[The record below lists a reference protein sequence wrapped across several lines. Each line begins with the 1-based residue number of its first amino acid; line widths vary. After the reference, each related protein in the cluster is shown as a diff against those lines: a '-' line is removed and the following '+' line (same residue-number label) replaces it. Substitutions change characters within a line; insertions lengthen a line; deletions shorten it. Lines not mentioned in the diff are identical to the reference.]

1 MHTGKRRDDSPRQH
15 FISVTVCCC
24 VDLPASQHNIL
35 NIFKKCRDSIQILQG
50 KTKCKKIQKTKD
62 LLNIVVLTLLN
73 GIWTNRTTSFFDLQW
88 CVTKQ
93 WWASSLSAFWFAITS
108 TITGGTLI
116 SLPQLSLSVILSC
129 HCVVTFAG

>member
-24 VDLPASQHNIL
+24 MDLPASQHNIL
-35 NIFKKCRDSIQILQG
+35 IFKKCRDSIQILQG
-50 KTKCKKIQKTKD
+50 KTKCKKIQKTND

-73 GIWTNRTTSFFDLQW
+73 SIWTNRTTSFFDLQW
-88 CVTKQ
+88 CFTKQ
-93 WWASSLSAFWFAITS
+93 WWASSLSAFRFAITS

-116 SLPQLSLSVILSC
+116 SLPQLGLSVILSC

>member
-15 FISVTVCCC
+15 FISVTVCSCA
-24 VDLPASQHNIL
+24 DLPASQHNIL
-35 NIFKKCRDSIQILQG
+35 IYKKCRDSIQILQG

-88 CVTKQ
+88 CFTKQ
-93 WWASSLSAFWFAITS
+93 WWASSLSAFRFAITS
-108 TITGGTLI
+108 TITGGALI